1 MFATTSNSR
10 LAQRALDALRLT
22 RSFLL
27 LEDDYEVD
35 WEVDVED
42 EPVAHEHPHRV
53 ALRGA
58 GGRSRTSRARRGGTV
73 APARAVC
80 VSPVGPGD
88 VGGEARAS
96 RRWAPPHDDCR
107 SSIACAPRTTG

>member
-1 MFATTSNSR
+1 MFATASNSR
-10 LAQRALDALRLT
+10 LAQRTLDALRLT

-53 ALRGA
+53 WLRGV

-73 APARAVC
+73 APTRAVC
-80 VSPVGPGD
+80 TSPVGPGEAA
-88 VGGEARAS
+88 GEARAN
-96 RRWAPPHDDCR
+96 RGCAPLQDECR
-107 SSIACAPRTTG
+107 SSIASAARPTG